1 MNVMKNY
8 QTLIGLVIIA
18 IAVLIAGIYIS
29 SAIESGFSSVHSALG
44 YMGTLIRDGLLQ
56 EV

>member
-18 IAVLIAGIYIS
+18 IAVLISGICIS
-29 SAIESGFSSVHSALG
+29 SAIESGFSSIHSVLG